1 MPTYATRLSSAFK
14 LALALLLA
22 VQPGLAE
29 AARAAPARE
38 PAASR
43 VLPALPAGTGEAWT
57 GGDAGASPGAVLL
70 LSGTADPASHY
81 APSDPVPADSPALL
95 EAEPD
100 VTALAGRVL
109 DTDGVPLRG
118 VRVARGPVRGET
130 DPQGLFLLRGV
141 AAGWGVLVIDGH
153 DAVPSVP
160 ASAPGAA
167 GTPVDH
173 GYYEVRVAV
182 DAGRTTQ
189 LSWTSWLP
197 RIDHAHDIAIA
208 SPLPEPVAVRAAAI
222 PGLELRLP
230 VGAVLTGPQGEPVH
244 AVGIT
249 PIPLHRTPFPLPANV
264 EVPVYFTAQP
274 GGATISSADG
284 RWLGAQVVYPNYGH
298 ELPRARGTFWRYEP
312 DSLGWSAYG
321 TGTVSA
327 DATQVVPDGGTRI
340 YALTGAMFNGA
351 GGVPQINGPPP
362 APPAG
367 DPSPNDGD
375 PVDLATGLFV
385 HTQADLAVGDVL
397 PLSVTRTYRPGDYNR
412 RSFGV
417 GMSMAYDTFLWSANQ
432 YQEVDLVSPDG
443 SRVHYTRIIDPANPT
458 DNNWQTAHFTTS
470 TPGAYFASRINWNG
484 NGWNLVRQD
493 GTLLVYGENAP
504 LQYVQDRFGNRVTLA
519 RANGNYGDIVQV
531 SSPNGRFIRFARDNS
546 SRIVQAVDNIG
557 RTVGYAYDGSGRLS
571 TVTDPNGGMTT
582 YTWDASNRVQSI
594 TDARGTAIFTNTYDS
609 NDRITAQ
616 ALPDGTAYQF
626 AYTLDGAG
634 KVTGTNVTDPLGHQ
648 RQVAFNAAHYQVSD
662 KRAAGTPQEA
672 TTTTTRDPST
682 NYPVSRTDPLGR
694 TTNRAYDAQGNLTS
708 VTRLAGTPNAVTS
721 SYTYQTPFN
730 GLLTATDPLG
740 RVTTIARN
748 ALGQAVSA
756 TDPLGHTAS
765 FTYNAQGQART
776 VTDALG
782 HVTTL
787 TYDHGDLAAV
797 TDPLGRTATF
807 YTDAIGRRV
816 RATDPLGNQAQIVH
830 DRINGVQQALDP
842 LGAAT
847 TIAYDPIGNVA
858 SVTDARNA
866 VTSYT
871 YDARARLFARTDPLG
886 HADQVTSYDGNGN
899 PLASADRK
907 GQATTR
913 TFDAL
918 GRLGS
923 ASYADGSTA
932 ALTLD
937 LVGRLTQLQDSLG
950 GSVARS
956 YDGLNRLTSETTPQG
971 TVSYAY
977 DAAGRRTSMTVPG
990 QAQVTYSYDNAD
1002 RLTGITQG
1010 TATTSSGYDAANR
1023 RTSMTLPNGVVA
1035 AYTYDDASQLTG
1047 ITYQQGSATVG
1058 TLTYAYDQ
1066 AGRISSRGGTLF
1078 QSVLPAAVAS
1088 ATYDLANRMTART
1101 ASGISSAPAW
1111 DLNGSLTSDGLRS
1124 YARDARN
1131 RLTAITGMAVYSYD
1145 GLGRRQSG
1153 TVGANPARSYLYDGF
1168 DVVQEQTAGAP
1179 SANIL
1184 TGAGIDERLTRTPAT
1199 GTNAG
1204 TASTYLTDAL
1214 GSTVALVNAAGA
1226 VQTTYGYDA
1235 YGGTSVTGTANDSP
1249 YQYAGR
1255 ENDGTGLYYN
1265 RARYYNPS
1273 WGRFISEDPI
1283 GLQGGINRYAYA
1295 GSDPINGR
1303 DPSGNNTVTLGAG
1316 IGGSLAGPAGAL
1328 LGAGIGLG
1336 LGYAL
1341 CSYTSACNPCTYG
1354 LCQPPPTPPPASA
1367 RYPTQ
1372 PSLGPDPCTDGNASC
1387 TQAAAAPDAEGSG
1400 GPGRRAGKDNAPTG
1414 TLPRD
1419 SEGNYLPSSDADGA
1433 HTQLGEQTSRSGGS
1447 YTQGAT
1453 FDDSGNFIGR
1463 TDVTDHGRTDHDN
1476 PHFHPATGPNSVGP
1490 AQAVPP

>member
-1 MPTYATRLSSAFK
+1 MPTHAARLSSALK

-29 AARAAPARE
+29 AARAASVRE

-43 VLPALPAGTGEAWT
+43 ILPALPAGAGSAWAGE
-57 GGDAGASPGAVLL
+57 GAGALQVGAPGETPMPPAPSAVLL
-70 LSGTADPASHY
+70 SSGTADPAARH
-81 APSDPVPADSPALL
+81 APSDPAPAGSPALL
-95 EAEPD
+95 EAEPG

-109 DTDGVPLRG
+109 NTDGVPLGG
-118 VRVARGPVRGET
+118 VRVAHGPVRGET
-130 DPQGLFLLRGV
+130 DAQGLFLLRGV
-141 AAGWGVLVIDGH
+141 APGWGVLVIDGH

-160 ASAPGAA
+160 ASVPGAA

-182 DAGRTTQ
+182 DAGRTTR
-189 LSWTSWLP
+189 LGWTSWLP
-197 RIDHAHDIAIA
+197 RIDHTHDVALA
-208 SPLPEPVAVRAAAI
+208 SPLPAPVTVRAAAI

-230 VGAVLTGPQGEPVH
+230 AGAVLTGPNGEPVR

-249 PIPLHRTPFPLPANV
+249 PIPLRRTPFPLPANV

-274 GGATISSADG
+274 GGATVSSADG
-284 RWLGAQVVYPNYGH
+284 SWLGAQVVYPNYGH

-312 DSLGWSAYG
+312 DGLGWSAYG
-321 TGTVSA
+321 TGTVTA
-327 DATQVVPDGGTRI
+327 DATQVVPDEGTRI

-351 GGVPQINGPPP
+351 GGVPPTGGPQPK
-362 APPAG
+362 PPAG
-367 DPSPNDGD
+367 DPAPNDGD

-458 DNNWQTAHFTTS
+458 DNYWVTAHFTTS
-470 TPGAYFASRINWNG
+470 TPGPYFGSRIDWNG
-484 NGWNLVRQD
+484 DGWNLVRQD
-493 GTLLVYGENAP
+493 GTLLVYGENTP
-504 LQYVQDRFGNRVTLA
+504 LRYVQDRFGNRVTFT
-519 RANGNYGDIVQV
+519 RANGTSGDIVQV
-531 SSPNGRFIRFARDNS
+531 SSPNGRFVRFARDNY

-571 TVTDPNGGMTT
+571 KVTDPNGGVTT
-582 YTWDASNRVQSI
+582 YTWDSSNRVQSI
-594 TDARGTAIFTNTYDS
+594 TDARGVAIFTNTYDS

-616 ALPDGTAYQF
+616 ALPDGTSYQF

-634 KVTGTNVTDPLGHQ
+634 KVTQTNVTDPLGHQ
-648 RQVAFNAAHYQVSD
+648 RQVTFNAAHYQVSD
-662 KRAAGTPQEA
+662 KRAVGTPQQA
-672 TTTTTRDPST
+672 TTTTTRDPTT
-682 NYPVSRTDPLGR
+682 NYPVSTTDPLGR
-694 TTNRAYDAQGNLTS
+694 TTTRAYDAAGNLTS
-708 VTRLAGTPNAVTS
+708 VTRLAGTPSAVTS

-756 TDPLGHTAS
+756 TDPLGHAAS
-765 FTYNAQGQART
+765 FTYNAQGQVQT
-776 VTDALG
+776 VADALG
-782 HVTTL
+782 HLTTL

-816 RATDPLGNQAQIVH
+816 RATDPLGNQAQLVH
-830 DRINGVQQALDP
+830 DRINGVRQAVDP

-847 TIAYDPIGNVA
+847 AIAYDTIGNVA
-858 SVTDARNA
+858 SITDARGGA
-866 VTSYT
+866 TAYT
-871 YDARARLFARTDPLG
+871 YDARARLLTRTDPLG

-918 GRLGS
+918 GRLS
-923 ASYADGSTA
+923 SISYADGSTA

-950 GSVARS
+950 GSVTRS

-977 DAAGRRTSMTVPG
+977 DTAGRRTGMTVPG
-990 QAQVTYSYDNAD
+990 QAQVTYSYDDAD

-1010 TATTSSGYDAANR
+1010 TAATSFGYDAANR
-1023 RTSMTLPNGVVA
+1023 RTSMTLPNGIVA
-1035 AYTYDDASQLTG
+1035 TYGYDNASQLTG
-1047 ITYQQGSATVG
+1047 ITYQQGGTVVG
-1058 TLTYAYDQ
+1058 TLTYAYDG

-1078 QSVLPAAVAS
+1078 QSVLPVAVAS
-1088 ATYDLANRMTART
+1088 ATYDQANRMTART
-1101 ASGISSAPAW
+1101 ASGVSSAPTW

-1124 YARDARN
+1124 YAWDARN
-1131 RLTAITGMAVYSYD
+1131 RLTVITSVAAFSYD
-1145 GLGRRQSG
+1145 GLGRRQSS
-1153 TVGANPARSYLYDGF
+1153 TIGANPARSYLYDGF

-1179 SANIL
+1179 SANVL
-1184 TGAGIDERLTRTPAT
+1184 AGAGTDERLTRTPVA
-1199 GTNAG
+1199 GANAG
-1204 TASTYLTDAL
+1204 TPSTFLTDAL
-1214 GSTVALVNAAGA
+1214 GSTVALINAAGA
-1226 VQTTYGYDA
+1226 VQTTYGYDP
-1235 YGGTSVTGTANDSP
+1235 YGGTSATGAANDSP

-1283 GLQGGINRYAYA
+1283 GLRGGINRYAYA
-1295 GSDPINGR
+1295 GSDPVNGR
-1303 DPSGNNTVTLGAG
+1303 DPSGNNAIVLGAE

-1341 CSYTSACNPCTYG
+1341 CSSTSVCSPSASA
-1354 LCQPPPTPPPASA
+1354 PPTTPPAQ
-1367 RYPTQ
+1367 PT
-1372 PSLGPDPCTDGNASC
+1372 PAASTPADPCSSYNVACARQTPDQQAVKELADEASNDGRKPLSVDEANTILDWA
-1387 TQAAAAPDAEGSG
+1387 QESG
-1400 GPGRRAGKDNAPTG
+1400 YPGVRAGQGDV
-1414 TLPRD
+1414 
-1419 SEGNYLPSSDADGA
+1419 SSPSNWDGA
-1433 HTQLGEQTSRSGGS
+1433 NGQPHIHLPGAGRGG
-1447 YTQGAT
+1447 
-1453 FDDSGNFIGR
+1453 
-1463 TDVTDHGRTDHDN
+1463 H
-1476 PHFHPATGPNSVGP
+1476 
-1490 AQAVPP
+1490 VPVDPGVAPR

>member
-1 MPTYATRLSSAFK
+1 MPTHAARLSSALK

-29 AARAAPARE
+29 AARAAPVRE

-43 VLPALPAGTGEAWT
+43 ILPALPAGAGSAWAGES
-57 GGDAGASPGAVLL
+57 AGALPVGAPGETPGPPAPGAVLL
-70 LSGTADPASHY
+70 SSGTADPAARH
-81 APSDPVPADSPALL
+81 APSDPAPAGSPALL
-95 EAEPD
+95 EAEPG

-109 DTDGVPLRG
+109 DTEGVPLGG
-118 VRVARGPVRGET
+118 VRVAHGPVRGET
-130 DPQGLFLLRGV
+130 DAQGLFLLRGV
-141 AAGWGVLVIDGH
+141 APGWGVLVIDGH

-167 GTPVDH
+167 GAPMDH

-182 DAGRTTQ
+182 DIGRTTR
-189 LSWTSWLP
+189 LGWTSWLP
-197 RIDHAHDIAIA
+197 RIDHAHDVAIA
-208 SPLPEPVAVRAAAI
+208 SPLPAPVTVRAAAI

-230 VGAVLTGPQGEPVH
+230 AGVVLTGPNGEPVR

-249 PIPLHRTPFPLPANV
+249 PIPLRRTPFPLPANV

-274 GGATISSADG
+274 GGTTISSADG

-312 DSLGWSAYG
+312 DGLGWSAYG

-327 DATQVVPDGGTRI
+327 DAAQVVPDEGTRI

-351 GGVPQINGPPP
+351 GGVPPVDRPPT
-362 APPAG
+362 APPG
-367 DPSPNDGD
+367 DPSPKDGD

-397 PLSVTRTYRPGDYNR
+397 PLSVARTYRPGDYNR

-458 DNNWQTAHFTTS
+458 DNFWITAHFTTS
-470 TPGAYFASRINWNG
+470 TPGLYFGSRIYWNG

-493 GTLLVYGENAP
+493 GTLLVYGENGP
-504 LQYVQDRFGNRVTLA
+504 LQYVQDRFGNRITCT
-519 RANGNYGDIVQV
+519 RANGNYGDLIQV
-531 SSPNGRFIRFARDNS
+531 SSPNGRFVRFARDSS

-571 TVTDPNGGMTT
+571 TVTDPNGGVTT

-594 TDARGTAIFTNTYDS
+594 ADARGTAIFTNTYDG

-634 KVTGTNVTDPLGHQ
+634 NVTQTNVTDPLGHQ

-672 TTTTTRDPST
+672 TTTTTRDPTT
-682 NYPVSRTDPLGR
+682 NYAVSRTDPLGR
-694 TTNRAYDAQGNLTS
+694 TTTRAYDAQGNVTS

-721 SYTYQTPFN
+721 SYTYQGPFN
-730 GLLTATDPLG
+730 ELLTATDPLG

-748 ALGQAVSA
+748 GRGQAVSA
-756 TDPLGHTAS
+756 TDPLGHTTS
-765 FTYNAQGQART
+765 FTYNAQGQVQT
-776 VTDALG
+776 VTDALNY
-782 HVTTL
+782 VSTF
-787 TYDHGDLAAV
+787 TYDRGDLAAV

-807 YTDAIGRRV
+807 YTDAIGRRL

-830 DRINGVQQALDP
+830 DRINGVQQTLDP

-847 TIAYDPIGNVA
+847 AIAYDPIGNVA
-858 SVTDARNA
+858 SVTDARGA
-866 VTSYT
+866 ATAYT
-871 YDARARLFARTDPLG
+871 YDARARLLARTDPLG

-899 PLASADRK
+899 PLASVDRK

-913 TFDAL
+913 TFDVL
-918 GRLGS
+918 GRLS
-923 ASYADGSTA
+923 SVSYADGSTT

-937 LVGRLTQLQDSLG
+937 LAGRLTQLQDSLG
-950 GSVARS
+950 GTVTRS

-990 QAQVTYSYDNAD
+990 QAQVTYSYDDAD

-1010 TATTSSGYDAANR
+1010 TATTSFSYDAANR
-1023 RTSMTLPNGVVA
+1023 RTGMTLPNGVVA
-1035 AYTYDDASQLTG
+1035 TYGYDDASQLTG
-1047 ITYQQGSATVG
+1047 ITYQQGSTTVG

-1066 AGRISSRGGTLF
+1066 AGRISSRSGTLF

-1088 ATYDLANRMTART
+1088 ATYDQANRMTART
-1101 ASGISSAPAW
+1101 ASGVGSAPTW

-1124 YARDARN
+1124 YAWDARN
-1131 RLTAITGMAVYSYD
+1131 RLTAIAGVAAFAYD
-1145 GLGRRQSG
+1145 GLGRRQSS
-1153 TVGANPARSYLYDGF
+1153 TMGANPARSYLYDGF

-1179 SANIL
+1179 SANVL
-1184 TGAGIDERLTRTPAT
+1184 TGPGTDERLTRTPAT

-1204 TASTYLTDAL
+1204 TPSTFLADAL
-1214 GSTVALVNAAGA
+1214 GSTVALVNSAGV
-1226 VQTTYGYDA
+1226 VQTTYGYDP
-1235 YGGTSVTGTANDSP
+1235 YGGTSATGSASDSP

-1273 WGRFISEDPI
+1273 WERFISEDPI
-1283 GLQGGINRYAYA
+1283 GLRGGINRYAYA
-1295 GSDPINGR
+1295 GSDPVNGR
-1303 DPSGNNTVTLGAG
+1303 DPSGNNAIALGAEIG
-1316 IGGSLAGPAGAL
+1316 SIGGPLGMAVGVAIGVGITCSTTSL
-1328 LGAGIGLG
+1328 
-1336 LGYAL
+1336 
-1341 CSYTSACNPCTYG
+1341 CNPCTYG
-1354 LCQPPPTPPPASA
+1354 LCDPPPTPPVAPA
-1367 RYPTQ
+1367 RYPEQ
-1372 PSLGPDPCTDGNASC
+1372 PSLGPDPCTSDSVSCAKPPRDAKDKDGAKAPGKPGVDEGFVDPKGGEQWGPSPNGKGNGWVDENGDVWVP
-1387 TQAAAAPDAEGSG
+1387 TGQAGAPGTGTTGPAHG
-1400 GPGRRAGKDNAPTG
+1400 GPHWDQQG
-1414 TLPRD
+1414 
-1419 SEGNYLPSSDADGA
+1419 ADGSFK
-1433 HTQLGEQTSRSGGS
+1433 GSVYPGG
-1447 YTQGAT
+1447 
-1453 FDDSGNFIGR
+1453 FR
-1463 TDVTDHGRTDHDN
+1463 R
-1476 PHFHPATGPNSVGP
+1476 
-1490 AQAVPP
+1490 

>member
-1 MPTYATRLSSAFK
+1 MPTYAVRLSSAFK

-22 VQPGLAE
+22 VQPGLVELAHAAPLHE
-29 AARAAPARE
+29 AAT
-38 PAASR
+38 SR
-43 VLPALPAGTGEAWT
+43 ILPALPTGTAGTWT
-57 GGDAGASPGAVLL
+57 DSDTGKVSKAILL
-70 LSGTADPASHY
+70 SSGTADPAARH
-81 APSDPVPADSPALL
+81 APSDPAPTGSPALL
-95 EAEPD
+95 KAEPG

-118 VRVARGPVRGET
+118 VRVARGLVRGET
-130 DPQGLFLLRGV
+130 DEQGLFLLRGV

-153 DAVPSVP
+153 DAIP
-160 ASAPGAA
+160 AIPVSIPGASD
-167 GTPVDH
+167 TPVDH

-189 LSWTSWLP
+189 LGWTSWLP
-197 RIDHAHDIAIA
+197 RIDHAHDVAIA
-208 SPLPEPVAVRAAAI
+208 SPLPEPVVVRATAI

-230 VGAVLTGPQGEPVH
+230 AGAVLTGPDGEPVH

-249 PIPLHRTPFPLPANV
+249 PIPLRRTPFPLPANV
-264 EVPVYFTAQP
+264 KVPVYFTAQP
-274 GGATISSADG
+274 GGATISSANG

-321 TGTVSA
+321 TGTVTA
-327 DATQVVPDGGTRI
+327 DATQVVPDEGTRI

-351 GGVPQINGPPP
+351 GGVPPDKGPWSGAPGDP
-362 APPAG
+362 APK
-367 DPSPNDGD
+367 DGD

-385 HTQADLAVGDVL
+385 HIQADLAVGDVL

-443 SRVHYTRIIDPANPT
+443 SRVHYTRIINPADPA
-458 DNNWQTAHFTTS
+458 DNGWATAHFTTS
-470 TPGAYFASRINWNG
+470 TPGPYFGSRIDWNG
-484 NGWNLVRQD
+484 DGWNLVRQD

-504 LQYVQDRFGNRVTLA
+504 LQYVQDRFGNRITLT
-519 RANGNYGDIVQV
+519 RDNGTSGDIVQV
-531 SSPNGRFIRFARDNS
+531 SAPNGRFVRFARDDS

-557 RTVGYAYDGSGRLS
+557 RTTSYAYDSDGQLS
-571 TVTDPNGGMTT
+571 TVTDPNGGVTT
-582 YTWDASNRVQSI
+582 YNWDTSNRVQSI
-594 TDARGTAIFTNTYDS
+594 TDARGTVIFTNTYDS
-609 NDRITAQ
+609 NDRLTAQ
-616 ALPDGTAYQF
+616 VLPDGTAYQF
-626 AYTLDGAG
+626 AYTLDGTG
-634 KVTGTNVTDPLGHQ
+634 NVTQANVTDPLGHQ

-662 KRAAGTPQEA
+662 KHAAGTPQQA

-682 NYPVSRTDPLGR
+682 NYPVSTTDPLGR
-694 TTNRAYDAQGNLTS
+694 TTTRAYDAQGNVTS

-730 GLLTATDPLG
+730 ALLTATDPLG

-748 ALGQAVSA
+748 ALGQAVSV
-756 TDPLGHTAS
+756 TDPLGHTVS
-765 FTYNAQGQART
+765 FTYNAQGQVQT
-776 VTDALG
+776 VTNALG
-782 HVTTL
+782 HVTML

-797 TDPLGRTATF
+797 TNPLGRTATF
-807 YTDAIGRRV
+807 YTDAIGRRL
-816 RATDPLGNQAQIVH
+816 RATDPLGNQARLVH

-847 TIAYDPIGNVA
+847 TIAYDAIGNVT
-858 SVTDARNA
+858 SITEARNA

-871 YDARARLFARTDPLG
+871 YDTRARLLARTDPLG

-918 GRLGS
+918 GRLSS

-950 GSVARS
+950 GSVSRS

-990 QAQVTYSYDNAD
+990 QAQVTYSYDAAD

-1010 TATTSSGYDAANR
+1010 TATTSFGYDNTNR

-1035 AYTYDDASQLTG
+1035 TYGYDDASQLTG
-1047 ITYQQGSATVG
+1047 ITYQQGSTTVG
-1058 TLTYAYDQ
+1058 TLTYAYDA

-1088 ATYDLANRMTART
+1088 ATYDQANRMTART
-1101 ASGISSAPAW
+1101 ASGVSSAPAW
-1111 DLNGSLTSDGLRS
+1111 DLNGSLTGDGLRS
-1124 YARDARN
+1124 YNWDARN
-1131 RLTAITGMAVYSYD
+1131 RLTAITGVAAFTYD
-1145 GLGRRQSG
+1145 GLGRRQSS
-1153 TVGANPARSYLYDGF
+1153 TIGANPARSYLYDGF

-1179 SANIL
+1179 SANVL

-1199 GTNAG
+1199 GASAG
-1204 TASTYLTDAL
+1204 TPSTYLTDAL
-1214 GSTVALVNAAGA
+1214 GSTVALVNSAGA
-1226 VQTTYGYDA
+1226 VQTTYGYDP
-1235 YGGTSVTGTANDSP
+1235 YGGTSTTGAANDSP

-1295 GSDPINGR
+1295 GGNPVNGR
-1303 DPSGNNTVTLGAG
+1303 DPSGKILFLLAAPAAYTGMMMAADALMIGA
-1316 IGGSLAGPAGAL
+1316 AGVWAHDQIAPPGATPSDTTPSETPA
-1328 LGAGIGLG
+1328 
-1336 LGYAL
+1336 
-1341 CSYTSACNPCTYG
+1341 
-1354 LCQPPPTPPPASA
+1354 PASGK
-1367 RYPTQ
+1367 YP
-1372 PSLGPDPCTDGNASC
+1372 PKSDVGDANVNDSDKKAPRRSFSPDVRD
-1387 TQAAAAPDAEGSG
+1387 QAWEDSKDSSGVPRCGYCDQEITREPGKPNSYELDHEVPYKDG
-1400 GPGRRAGKDNAPTG
+1400 GPSDQGNEVPACRTCNRAKGSKT
-1414 TLPRD
+1414 T
-1419 SEGNYLPSSDADGA
+1419 SEFMDY
-1433 HTQLGEQTSRSGGS
+1433 
-1447 YTQGAT
+1447 
-1453 FDDSGNFIGR
+1453 
-1463 TDVTDHGRTDHDN
+1463 
-1476 PHFHPATGPNSVGP
+1476 
-1490 AQAVPP
+1490 